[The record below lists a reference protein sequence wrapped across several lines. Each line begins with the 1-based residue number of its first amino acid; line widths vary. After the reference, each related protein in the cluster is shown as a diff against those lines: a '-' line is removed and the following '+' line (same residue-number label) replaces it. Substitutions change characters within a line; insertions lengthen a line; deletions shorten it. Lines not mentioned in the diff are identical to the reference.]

1 MTRGISS
8 KKRGATSLSQ
18 AASVS
23 HRGYRSVGKGTNHL
37 RKDGVFLSQMIAS
50 CTEISPPKA
59 MKSTIILILRETTI
73 NNTFSIV
80 LPGN

>member
-23 HRGYRSVGKGTNHL
+23 HRGYRSVSKDTNHL

-50 CTEISPPKA
+50 CTEISPLFVTFPPQSNEKHDN
-59 MKSTIILILRETTI
+59 I
-73 NNTFSIV
+73 NIV
-80 LPGN
+80 GNYY